1 MADYNHNKELKAL
14 IQLLDE
20 PDEKVFAAI
29 REKIMSY
36 GIEAIPLLEEGS
48 FSVNQMNT
56 RIRVES
62 LISQIRSRDTFV
74 KLKEWA
80 DHRSFD
86 LLDAYCLISGLYQED
101 ESATANRKSVEKLYR
116 DVWLEMNDELT
127 ALEKIRL
134 VNHVFFDVYGFSGYQ
149 SDHAS
154 LPAYLLGSLL
164 RMQSGNPLSMSA
176 LYLIV
181 SQKLGLPIFG
191 VNLPHHFIL
200 AYMDDTRLIKPA
212 GDYTQEE
219 VLFYINP
226 FNKGAIFRKS
236 EIELFVKQLNIK
248 ERESFYLPCD
258 NVTVIRRLLNEILV
272 LHQENHKKDQAT
284 AIRILLK
291 AVAER

>member
-1 MADYNHNKELKAL
+1 MADYDNYKELKAL
-14 IQLLDE
+14 IHLLDE
-20 PDEKVFAAI
+20 PDDKVFAAI
-29 REKIMSY
+29 HNKIISY
-36 GIEAIPLLEEGS
+36 GIDAVPLLEESS
-48 FSVNQMNT
+48 FSVSDINT
-56 RIRVES
+56 QIRIES
-62 LISQIRSRDTFV
+62 LISQIRSHDAFV
-74 KLKEWA
+74 KLKDWA

-86 LLDAYCLISGLYQED
+86 LLDAYCLISGLYQEE
-101 ESATANRKSVEKLYR
+101 ESTTANRKSIEKLYR

-134 VNHVFFDVYGFSGYQ
+134 VNHVFFDVYRFSGHQ

-164 RMQSGNPLSMSA
+164 RMQSGNPLSMSV

-236 EIELFVKQLNIK
+236 EIELYVKQLNIK
-248 ERESFYLPCD
+248 TRESFYLPCD

-272 LHQENHKKDQAT
+272 LHQENHKKDQAKT
-284 AIRILLK
+284 IRILLK
-291 AVAER
+291 AVSER